1 MAMANLDII
10 VMVIS
15 VVTCVICG
23 VLAATFLLNKCL
35 DKSPR

>member
-1 MAMANLDII
+1 MAIANLDII

-15 VVTCVICG
+15 VVTCVIG
-23 VLAATFLLNKCL
+23 AILAATFFLNRCL

>member
-15 VVTCVICG
+15 VVTCVIG
-23 VLAATFLLNKCL
+23 AILAGTFLLNRCL

>member
-1 MAMANLDII
+1 MANLDVI

-15 VVTCVICG
+15 VVTCVIG
-23 VLAATFLLNKCL
+23 AVLAGTFLLNRSL

>member
-15 VVTCVICG
+15 VVTCVIG
-23 VLAATFLLNKCL
+23 AILAATFFLNRYL